1 MLVLKDILPKRP
13 PAHAW
18 ASSWSCRHLSWAPL
32 TSWQLVVGSWAGRQK
47 ARNSAATG
55 LTPALALRLGFCF
68 AFKMA
73 MLFLTLL
80 WKFQE
85 MPVIVLSSREVLFQ
99 YVSRCLH
106 RLLVC
111 FSLVH
116 DEARV
121 CQNCWLTANEILGPG
136 WGTSFPSYF
145 SCVSQLVYLSIPLH
159 EHCLDLHVRL
169 AIEMHFC

>member
-1 MLVLKDILPKRP
+1 MLKNRIPKRP
-13 PAHAW
+13 LAHAW

-32 TSWQLVVGSWAGRQK
+32 TSWQLVVGPWVGRQK
-47 ARNSAATG
+47 ARSSAATG
-55 LTPALALRLGFCF
+55 LTPALALRFGFCF

-73 MLFLTLL
+73 RLFLTLL

-85 MPVIVLSSREVLFQ
+85 VPVIVLSSREVLFQ

-121 CQNCWLTANEILGPG
+121 CQKCWLTAHEIEGAD
-136 WGTSFPSYF
+136 WGTILLSYF

-159 EHCLDLHVRL
+159 EHCLDLLVWL